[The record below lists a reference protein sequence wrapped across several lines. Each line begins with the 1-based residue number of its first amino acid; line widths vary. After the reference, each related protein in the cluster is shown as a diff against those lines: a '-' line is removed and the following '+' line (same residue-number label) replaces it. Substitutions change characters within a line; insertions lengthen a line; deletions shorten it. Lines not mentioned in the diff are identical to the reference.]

1 MNFVGKILVVL
12 ILIMSVVFMAF
23 AGAVYTAEMN
33 WMKEANTQKKNV
45 QELQAKLT
53 DKEAEFGN
61 AKRQYDA
68 NVAALNDNAGAIDAL
83 RKTAEQER
91 DRLKKEAAD
100 LQVAR
105 KTAGEQALISGED
118 AESRKVE
125 ADNQREIN
133 YALAAQREAEF
144 AVRITLEDT
153 IRNLQIEIDSDKVK
167 NKDLLG
173 RLAVLQQALE
183 AAGLS
188 SDVTELAAKSS
199 PPPKVDGIIE
209 NVLNAK
215 RQGGTELV
223 EVSLGSDDGLKKGHE
238 MTVYS
243 SGLNGGNQRARYL
256 ARIRIVD
263 TTPDKS
269 VGQVIESTR
278 NGVIK
283 KGDNVSTRL

>member
-12 ILIMSVVFMAF
+12 IVIMSVLFMAF

-33 WMKEANTQKKNV
+33 WMIEANKHKKTV
-45 QELQAKLT
+45 QELQAKLS
-53 DKEAEFGN
+53 DKETEFTN
-61 AKRQYDA
+61 AKRERDA
-68 NVAALNDNAGAIDAL
+68 TVAALNDRAAQIEVL
-83 RKTAEQER
+83 QKTAEQER
-91 DRLKKEAAD
+91 DRLKKEVAD

-105 KTAGEQALISGED
+105 NTVGQQAQIAGQD
-118 AESRKVE
+118 AESRTEE
-125 ADNQREIN
+125 AINQRQIN
-133 YALAAQREAEF
+133 MALTAQREAEF
-144 AVRITLEDT
+144 AIRITLEDT
-153 IRNLQIEIDSDKVK
+153 IRNLQIEIDSASVK
-167 NKDLLG
+167 NKDLLS

-188 SDVTELAAKSS
+188 ADVSELAAKSS

-238 MTVYS
+238 MTVYR
-243 SGLNGGNQRARYL
+243 SGLGNGNQKARYL

-263 TTPDKS
+263 TTADKS

-278 NGVIK
+278 NGVIQ
-283 KGDNVSTRL
+283 KGDNVSTKL